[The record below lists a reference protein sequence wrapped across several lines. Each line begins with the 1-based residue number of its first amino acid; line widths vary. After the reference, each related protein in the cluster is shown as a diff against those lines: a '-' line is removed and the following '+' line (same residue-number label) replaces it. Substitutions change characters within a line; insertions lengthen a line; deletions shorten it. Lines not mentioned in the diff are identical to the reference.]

1 MKFKFWGVRGSI
13 ATPGPK
19 TLKYGGN
26 TTCIEVRTD
35 DNNLIILDAGTGAH
49 ILAQDLL
56 AQMPLKAHI
65 LITHTHW
72 DHIQGLPF
80 FTPMYIPNNAIH
92 IYGGRDMVTGQ
103 GIKRALDVQ
112 HQYSFFPIPVG
123 HLKAEVHY
131 QDVNEGVKFKIAEA
145 TITPITLNH
154 PVINFGYRIDCDG
167 QSLFFTGD
175 YEQQYNIYSPE
186 DTEYEGFQESID
198 ERLSTLVDI
207 IQGVDALIIDSSF
220 TSEEYTQKRGWG
232 HGSYEAA
239 IELATRAQVKQLYL
253 THHEPTRSDAELD
266 VIYAELLENH
276 PNLNFELH
284 LALEGLEVLL

>member
-13 ATPGPK
+13 PTPGPS
-19 TLKYGGN
+19 TVKYGGN

-35 DNNLIILDAGTGAH
+35 NNDLIILDAGTGAH
-49 ILAQDLL
+49 ALAQDLL
-56 AQMPLKAHI
+56 QYMPIKAHI

-80 FTPMYIPNNAIH
+80 FTPIYIPGNSIS

-103 GIKRALDVQ
+103 GIQRALDVQ

-123 HLKAEVHY
+123 HLKADVHY
-131 QDVNEGVKFKIAEA
+131 NDVNEGEKFNIADA
-145 TITPITLNH
+145 TVTPITLNH

-186 DTEYEGFQESID
+186 DAEYIGFQEAID
-198 ERLSTLVDI
+198 ERVDALI
-207 IQGVDALIIDSSF
+207 NTIQGVDALIIDSSF
-220 TSEEYTQKRGWG
+220 TTEEYNQKKGWG
-232 HGSYEAA
+232 HGSYDAA
-239 IELATRAQVKQLYL
+239 IELATRANVKQLFL
-253 THHEPTRSDAELD
+253 THHEPTRNDDQLD
-266 VIYAELLENH
+266 TIYADLLKRY
-276 PNLNFELH
+276 PNLGFELH
-284 LALEGLEVLL
+284 IAQERVQVSL